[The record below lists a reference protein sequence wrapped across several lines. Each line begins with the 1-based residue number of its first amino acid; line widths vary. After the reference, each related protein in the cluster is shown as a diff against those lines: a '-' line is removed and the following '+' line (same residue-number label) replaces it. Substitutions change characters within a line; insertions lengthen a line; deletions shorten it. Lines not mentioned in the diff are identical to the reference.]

1 MWLLWLYLVDVEEVY
16 TFSVIK
22 VTSTCFRSLYEQT
35 ICGWTFDL
43 CTKCS
48 VNIAKL
54 CNDFALLRLYSLLL
68 TLCLYT
74 LRKFHVSGSLLLLLN
89 KAVEVTFIN
98 GKSIK
103 FCLKPPLQLQS
114 RCSTIFL
121 LFGMPSSFFL
131 NGKLIWSCPFTQFCL
146 SLWLE
151 FESLQ

>member
-1 MWLLWLYLVDVEEVY
+1 M
-16 TFSVIK
+16 
-22 VTSTCFRSLYEQT
+22 
-35 ICGWTFDL
+35 
-43 CTKCS
+43 
-48 VNIAKL
+48 

-114 RCSTIFL
+114 TLLNHFLVVWHAKL
-121 LFGMPSSFFL
+121 LFSQWQTNLVVPIHLFS
-131 NGKLIWSCPFTQFCL
+131 L
-146 SLWLE
+146 SL
-151 FESLQ
+151 